1 MAEQPTN
8 AELKQRVQA
17 VEGNASHSITLYF
30 SLTIYLQLPLLQG
43 VETRM
48 QLPNHIIHIALHLI
62 HITLQPVVAAI
73 NTNITEHLDRIE
85 IGP

>member
-1 MAEQPTN
+1 MADQPTN

-17 VEGNASHSITLYF
+17 VEGNALPICRLLLSLTLYP
-30 SLTIYLQLPLLQG
+30 QLLLLRNVG
-43 VETRM
+43 TRM
-48 QLPNHIIHIALHLI
+48 PLSNHISHIALHLI